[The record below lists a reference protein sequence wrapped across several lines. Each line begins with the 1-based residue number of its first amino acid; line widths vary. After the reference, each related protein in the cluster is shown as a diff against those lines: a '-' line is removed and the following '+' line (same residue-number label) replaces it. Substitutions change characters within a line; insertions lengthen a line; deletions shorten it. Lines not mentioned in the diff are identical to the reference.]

1 MNTLDSL
8 RHTAATEGTL
18 ERKPASLF
26 QLGQEVLSNT
36 NLSLI
41 ASGSRTVKYL
51 EAETETLKSSTAD
64 IQQLA
69 DSVINRKLQFSIE
82 RELDSVIIK
91 IIDLNTDEVIKE
103 IPSEDI
109 QKLKIRIRKTTG
121 LLFDELI

>member
-8 RHTAATEGTL
+8 RHAVATEGTH
-18 ERKPASLF
+18 ERKTASLF
-26 QLGQEVLSNT
+26 QLGQEASPNT

-41 ASGSRTVKYL
+41 TTGSQTVKYL
-51 EAETETLKSSTAD
+51 EAETETLKSSTVD
-64 IQQLA
+64 IQQLS
-69 DSVINRKLQFSIE
+69 DSLINRKLQFSIE

>member
-8 RHTAATEGTL
+8 RHTAATEGSHGT
-18 ERKPASLF
+18 KPASLL
-26 QLGQEVLSNT
+26 QPGQKVLSNT

-41 ASGSRTVKYL
+41 ATGSRTVKYL
-51 EAETETLKSSTAD
+51 ESETETLKSSMAD
-64 IQQLA
+64 IQQLV
-69 DSVINRKLQFSIE
+69 DSLINRKLQFSIE

>member
-18 ERKPASLF
+18 ERKPASLL
-26 QLGQEVLSNT
+26 QLGLEALPNT

-41 ASGSRTVKYL
+41 TTGSRTVKYL

-64 IQQLA
+64 IQQLS
-69 DSVINRKLQFSIE
+69 DSLINRKLQFCIE

>member
-8 RHTAATEGTL
+8 RYTAATEGTH

-26 QLGQEVLSNT
+26 QLGQEASSNT

-41 ASGSRTVKYL
+41 TTGSQTVKYL
-51 EAETETLKSSTAD
+51 EAETETLKSSTVD

-69 DSVINRKLQFSIE
+69 DSLINRKLQFSIE

>member
-8 RHTAATEGTL
+8 RHTAATEGTY
-18 ERKPASLF
+18 ERKPASLL
-26 QLGQEVLSNT
+26 QLGQEASSNT

-41 ASGSRTVKYL
+41 TTGSRTVKYL
-51 EAETETLKSSTAD
+51 EAETQTLKSSTAD
-64 IQQLA
+64 MQQLA
-69 DSVINRKLQFSIE
+69 DSLINRKLQFSIE

-109 QKLKIRIRKTTG
+109 QKLKIRIRKTTS

>member
-8 RHTAATEGTL
+8 RHAAATEGSHGT
-18 ERKPASLF
+18 KPASLF
-26 QLGQEVLSNT
+26 QLGQEALSNT

-41 ASGSRTVKYL
+41 TTGSRTVKYL
-51 EAETETLKSSTAD
+51 ETQTLKSSTVD

-69 DSVINRKLQFSIE
+69 DSVISRKLQFSIE

>member
-8 RHTAATEGTL
+8 RHAAATEGSHGT
-18 ERKPASLF
+18 KPASLF
-26 QLGQEVLSNT
+26 QLGQEALSNT

-41 ASGSRTVKYL
+41 TTGSRTVKYL
-51 EAETETLKSSTAD
+51 EAETETLKSSTVD

-69 DSVINRKLQFSIE
+69 DSVISRKLQFSIE

>member
-8 RHTAATEGTL
+8 RYTAATEGTH

-26 QLGQEVLSNT
+26 QLGQEASPNT

-41 ASGSRTVKYL
+41 TTGSQTVKYL
-51 EAETETLKSSTAD
+51 EAETETLKSSTVD

-69 DSVINRKLQFSIE
+69 DSLINRKLQFSIE

>member
-8 RHTAATEGTL
+8 RHTVATEGTL
-18 ERKPASLF
+18 ERKPASLL
-26 QLGQEVLSNT
+26 QLGQEALPNT
-36 NLSLI
+36 NFSLI
-41 ASGSRTVKYL
+41 TTGSRTVKYL
-51 EAETETLKSSTAD
+51 EAEMETLKSSTVD
-64 IQQLA
+64 IQQLS
-69 DSVINRKLQFSIE
+69 DSLINRKLQFSIE

>member
-18 ERKPASLF
+18 ERKPASLL
-26 QLGQEVLSNT
+26 QLGQEALPNT

-41 ASGSRTVKYL
+41 TTGSRTVKYL
-51 EAETETLKSSTAD
+51 EAEMETLKSSTVD
-64 IQQLA
+64 IQQLS
-69 DSVINRKLQFSIE
+69 DSLINRKLQFSIE

>member
-69 DSVINRKLQFSIE
+69 DSLINRKLQFSIE

>member
-8 RHTAATEGTL
+8 RHTVATEGTL
-18 ERKPASLF
+18 ERKPASLL
-26 QLGQEVLSNT
+26 QLGQEALPNT

-41 ASGSRTVKYL
+41 TTGSRTVKYL
-51 EAETETLKSSTAD
+51 EAEMETLKSSTAD

-69 DSVINRKLQFSIE
+69 DSLINRKLQFSIE

-109 QKLKIRIRKTTG
+109 QKLKIRIRKTIG

>member
-8 RHTAATEGTL
+8 RHAAATEGIY

-26 QLGQEVLSNT
+26 QLGQEASPNT

-41 ASGSRTVKYL
+41 TTGSQTVKYL

-64 IQQLA
+64 IQQLS
-69 DSVINRKLQFSIE
+69 DSLINRKLQFSIE

>member
-18 ERKPASLF
+18 ERKPASLL
-26 QLGQEVLSNT
+26 QLGLEALPNT

-41 ASGSRTVKYL
+41 TTGSRTVKYL
-51 EAETETLKSSTAD
+51 EAEMETLKSSTVD
-64 IQQLA
+64 IQQLS
-69 DSVINRKLQFSIE
+69 DSLINRKLQFSIE

>member
-8 RHTAATEGTL
+8 RHTVATEGTL
-18 ERKPASLF
+18 ERKPASLL
-26 QLGQEVLSNT
+26 QLGQEALPNT

-41 ASGSRTVKYL
+41 TTGSRTVKYL
-51 EAETETLKSSTAD
+51 EAEMETLKSSTVD
-64 IQQLA
+64 IQQLS
-69 DSVINRKLQFSIE
+69 DSLINRKLQFSIE

>member
-8 RHTAATEGTL
+8 RHTAATEGTHK
-18 ERKPASLF
+18 RKPASLF
-26 QLGQEVLSNT
+26 QLGQEALSNT

-41 ASGSRTVKYL
+41 ATGSRTVKYL
-51 EAETETLKSSTAD
+51 EAETLKSSTAD

-69 DSVINRKLQFSIE
+69 DSLINRKLQFSIE

>member
-18 ERKPASLF
+18 ERKPASLL
-26 QLGQEVLSNT
+26 QLGLEALPNT

-41 ASGSRTVKYL
+41 TTGSRTVKYL

-64 IQQLA
+64 IQQLS
-69 DSVINRKLQFSIE
+69 DSLINRKLQFSIE